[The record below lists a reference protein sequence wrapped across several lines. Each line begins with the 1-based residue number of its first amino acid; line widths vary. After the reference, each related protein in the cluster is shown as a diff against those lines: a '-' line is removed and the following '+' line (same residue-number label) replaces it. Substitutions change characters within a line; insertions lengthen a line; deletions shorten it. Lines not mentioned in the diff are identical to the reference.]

1 MINLKL
7 YLYDSSQEANGYRG
21 TDLSQYLIMGGQNN
35 EDLTEVLDTSEIT
48 LLGYPI
54 REAFAPETKM
64 ILDEC
69 EDDNVIRTFH
79 RVVKEDLVNQPVMS
93 NNSYFEHS
101 LTLTEPSVV
110 AQKRI
115 VDNMAITYKLKDVS
129 LETQTSFD
137 LDTPSGFK
145 IEKSSGKPNGI
156 KAGYSKTFIQQNAV
170 IRVHSFKTFF
180 FDSIPVFSNLL
191 GDLTNTLKYNDIS
204 QFPIAEDGKR
214 YAKIKLPILF
224 VKGLTNGETD
234 DFTSTPV
241 SMYYSV
247 EAREVGGLT
256 TGTIIQSGIVYAN
269 DGELFSQIGASEN
282 GEYLPEYSKL
292 KQDSVFYTVTG
303 GLNYERELKSYTEY
317 KRYINKTADN
327 ATYTTSPFE
336 VKDNWEYTV
345 TCRLANLTGDST
357 INNYDGNEIA
367 EEFFVSAASTTRL
380 ADSWKVDTVRKT
392 IAPIETYTQTAV
404 FVTYSKPN
412 INKLLSQGIPYTCLN
427 LLKKAIMNSAL
438 KPRQANAAAGELN
451 YVDNNGQLAYDCPFY
466 IDDAFVE
473 KLSTTQVTEAFFN
486 QKNLWEIMI
495 EAGHYIHA
503 ISELRFGKNDKFLLT
518 FNELGA
524 PIDSYVWKDKNR
536 ISITNFRG
544 VDDYVCEIN
553 SYITNCVQLGGQI
566 VEWVAAKTTDSTY
579 LVSNDTAELV
589 VSFPI
594 IELLD
599 VTIKANAAYPGIA
612 IGATENATKYFYEKN
627 IYQLLSIK
635 YEDIPNK
642 GISMYYTLGENKI
655 VGGDYQLPRPN
666 ADKWNDYAIKKIIY
680 CAFNG
685 YSASSPGDWL
695 NIKVNDFSFRIT
707 YRTKSSVRQ
716 SHTRPD
722 VRKYLVESKFDETPQ
737 HKQVANQTEV
747 VVDSEKYGSNMYGTL
762 IRTGNNEFEEV
773 FWVTSPLDLREK
785 GEVVYPISTQYPFY
799 VAKVENQYYPNHIE
813 SKATYSQD
821 YNELSKIIGIPSEP
835 RFYEISEQSVID
847 RHVSIDDYL
856 LLTTEANLS
865 VNNADG
871 YIEDVSHLKNL
882 ILGSAE
888 VDFAKYVVTA
898 FKGDLDI
905 GTNEGTFGEAGF
917 YQEIMSPLNAYNSGN
932 TLTYSWAMADN
943 FSAGDKVGEVEYNGS
958 STLADNAYRGLTAVQ
973 YTDKFGKAALFD
985 FFLLEDFSGFT
996 PEQINALPES
1006 PVSAKVTTGTMPTIA
1021 SEKILAT
1028 NVDVNDTNYN
1038 RRGLILLKD
1047 CRERLLFDY
1056 NIRLITDSDS
1066 FVTSPYVFSP
1076 KDSPLSLAL
1085 LSKEVNKFASG
1096 NIPTGSVLKTYTIS
1110 ANNIQEFPGTNV
1122 YGQTKPVWFALRVDQ
1137 IIGDEWFDT
1146 SETAKGARFA
1156 AIALVQNY
1164 SPQTSVTRFT
1174 LARNIGWGAEKNYAR
1189 KFWRFGVPENAFFT
1203 KKQ

>member
-35 EDLTEVLDTSEIT
+35 EDLTEVVDTSEIT
-48 LLGYPI
+48 LLGYPVQT
-54 REAFAPETKM
+54 AFAPETKM

-79 RVVKEDLVNQPVMS
+79 RIVKEDLVNQPVMS
-93 NNSYFEHS
+93 NSTYFEHS

-129 LETQTSFD
+129 LETQTTFD

-145 IEKSSGKPNGI
+145 VEKSSGAPTGQT
-156 KAGYSKTFIQQNAV
+156 AGLNVSLAAGAAYSYA
-170 IRVHSFKTFF
+170 FKTFF
-180 FDSIPVFSNLL
+180 YSGLPEFKATTSEPYSSDKRYVDIENYKTTETDNAGNPIYKAKIALPQLLIKALKNGTNNTFVQKRVSMFYEVIETNNNTNETRYVVFDIIYSNDSLSDIGGSYGEEYLLESGLSDGIYNEASLL
-191 GDLTNTLKYNDIS
+191 GNTR
-204 QFPIAEDGKR
+204 QEFKR
-214 YAKIKLPILF
+214 YTRTSATAPNYETATFTIYPDCSYTLNIRIADLGVGNNPPAQIYKGDALAESFYQTRVRQGAPTAIAQIV
-224 VKGLTNGETD
+224 VKNSRTT
-234 DFTSTPV
+234 TPV
-241 SMYYSV
+241 QTY
-247 EAREVGGLT
+247 T
-256 TGTIIQSGIVYAN
+256 QSAI
-269 DGELFSQIGASEN
+269 F
-282 GEYLPEYSKL
+282 
-292 KQDSVFYTVTG
+292 T
-303 GLNYERELKSYTEY
+303 
-317 KRYINKTADN
+317 
-327 ATYTTSPFE
+327 TYTTES
-336 VKDNWEYTV
+336 VK
-345 TCRLANLTGDST
+345 
-357 INNYDGNEIA
+357 
-367 EEFFVSAASTTRL
+367 
-380 ADSWKVDTVRKT
+380 KV
-392 IAPIETYTQTAV
+392 
-404 FVTYSKPN
+404 
-412 INKLLSQGIPYTCLN
+412 LSQGLPYTCLN
-427 LLKKAIMNSAL
+427 FLKKAIMNSAL
-438 KPRQANAAAGELN
+438 KPRQANATVGELN
-451 YVDNNGQLAYDCPFY
+451 YVDNSGELAYDCPFY
-466 IDDAFVE
+466 IDNAFVD
-473 KLSTTQVTEAFFN
+473 KLSNTQVIEAFFN

-503 ISELRFGKNDKFLLT
+503 IPELRFGENDKFMLT

-524 PIDSYVWKDKNR
+524 AEDSFVLKGKNR
-536 ISITNFRG
+536 ISITNFQG

-553 SYITNCVQLGGQI
+553 SYITNYVQLGGQI
-566 VEWVAAKTTDSTY
+566 TEWTAAKTTDSTY
-579 LVSNDTAELV
+579 LVSNDTAEIV

-612 IGATENATKYFYEKN
+612 IGSTKSATEYFYEKN
-627 IYQLLSIK
+627 IYQLLSIQ
-635 YEDIPNK
+635 YTDVPNK
-642 GISMYYTLGENKI
+642 GIAMYYTLGENKI

-666 ADKWNDYAIKKIIY
+666 ADEWSDYSIKKIIY

-685 YSASSPGDWL
+685 YSASRPGDWK

-722 VRKYLVESKFDETPQ
+722 IRKYLVESKFDETPQ

-762 IRTGNNEFEEV
+762 IKTGNAEFEEV
-773 FWVTSPLDLREK
+773 FWVTSPLELPRK
-785 GEVVYPISTQYPFY
+785 GEVVFPIGTAYPFY
-799 VAKVENQYYPNHIE
+799 VAKIENQYYPNHIE

-821 YNELSKIIGIPSEP
+821 YNELSKIVGIPSEP

-847 RHVSIDDYL
+847 RHISIDDYL
-856 LLTTEANLS
+856 LLTTESNLS

-871 YIEDVSHLKNL
+871 YIEDISHLKNL

-898 FKGDLDI
+898 FKGDLDV
-905 GTNEGTFGEAGF
+905 GANEGTFGEAGF

-932 TLTYSWAMADN
+932 TLTYSWAMVDN
-943 FSAGDKVGEVEYNGS
+943 FSAGDKVGEAAYNGS

-973 YTDKFGKAALFD
+973 YADKFGKAALFD
-985 FFLLEDFSGFT
+985 FFLLEDFTGFT
-996 PEQINALPES
+996 ADQINALPES
-1006 PVSAKVTTGTMPTIA
+1006 PVSAKAAAGATPTIA

-1047 CRERLLFDY
+1047 CRERLLFNY
-1056 NIRLITDSDS
+1056 NIRLITDSDR
-1066 FVTSPYVFSP
+1066 FVTTPYVFAP
-1076 KDSPLSLAL
+1076 KDSSLSLAL
-1085 LSKEVNKFASG
+1085 LSQEVNKFASG
-1096 NIPTGSVLKTYTIS
+1096 NIPTASVLKTYTIS
-1110 ANNIQEFPGTNV
+1110 ASNIQEVPGTNV

-1137 IIGDEWFDT
+1137 IIGDEWFDR
-1146 SETAKGARFA
+1146 SEHEPGARFA

-1164 SPQTSVTRFT
+1164 NPQTYMTRFA
-1174 LARNIGWGAEKNYAR
+1174 LARNIGYGTEKDYAL
-1189 KFWRFGVPENAFFT
+1189 KFWRFGVPDNAFFT